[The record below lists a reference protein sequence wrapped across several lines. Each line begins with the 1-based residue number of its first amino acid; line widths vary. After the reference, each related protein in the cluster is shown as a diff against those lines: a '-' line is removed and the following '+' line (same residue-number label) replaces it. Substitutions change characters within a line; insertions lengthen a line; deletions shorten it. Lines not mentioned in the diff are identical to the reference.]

1 MVKKWFKSGTLALL
15 TVLLTSTAL
24 IGCSSGT
31 DKSSE
36 GEGASNEDV
45 TLTIL
50 HNWNGSSGADIDMTP
65 VQEVIKEKTGVT
77 VKFDYTKGSELEKI
91 NVMFATQNL
100 PDIYTG
106 PAWGGEL
113 DSIVK
118 AAKEGQLV
126 DLSDKL
132 DKYPNLAK
140 TIAKEN
146 VPELIYKNAIDAYDG
161 KKYVLYQNYPA
172 TDQDIQDWLYGFYI
186 RRDIAEQIGVD
197 PQAVKTTEDF
207 YQLLKKIKD
216 ANLTVNGMPMIPF
229 GGFSNG
235 WAVGLANSAFF
246 PAQYVDKGDG
256 TFEHSFFTKGYED
269 YTLYYRKLIG
279 EGLLDFESFTQT
291 DQIAKEKI
299 NQGRVAVLG
308 AHFPAIYDATLDY
321 AKSHPGADF
330 IPVGPL
336 ERVGAE
342 PNQPA
347 DLAAQG
353 SNVTVIPKSTK
364 NVDAALKVLDY
375 LASDEG
381 FLLSLYGVEG
391 VHWEMVDGK
400 PKAKQEWFDKFAD
413 DPTGKVRQNEG
424 IDTGFRSV
432 SGLFRLGSLGAGD
445 IYADPQREKAIE
457 ETRKIFRPN
466 GINMVT
472 AINPAD
478 VIPNS
483 PEWERL
489 KPSMDMMGDVW
500 KEALF
505 ARSDAEAIKL
515 INDLRDQ
522 LVKTGYN
529 EAMEYVNKELEG
541 KEVRRFQLDN

>member
-1 MVKKWFKSGTLALL
+1 MVKKWYKKSALILL
-15 TVLLTSTAL
+15 TAVLMSTAL
-24 IGCSSGT
+24 LGCSSST
-31 DKSSE
+31 NKSSE
-36 GEGASNEDV
+36 SDSLSDEDV

-113 DSIVK
+113 DAIVK

-126 DLSDKL
+126 DVSDKL
-132 DKYPNLAK
+132 DQYPNLAK
-140 TIAKEN
+140 TIEKEN
-146 VPELIYKNAIDAYDG
+146 VPESIYKNAIDAYDG
-161 KKYVLYQNYPA
+161 KQYLLYHNYPA
-172 TDQDIQDWLYGFYI
+172 TDQDIQDWLYGFYV
-186 RRDIAEQIGVD
+186 RKDIADQIGVD
-197 PQAVKTTEDF
+197 PQSIKTVEDF
-207 YQLLKKIKD
+207 YQFLKKIKD
-216 ANLTVNGMPMIPF
+216 ANLAVNGMPMIPL

-235 WAVGLANSAFF
+235 WAVNLTNSAFF
-246 PAQYVDKGDG
+246 PATYVDKGDG
-256 TFEHSFFTKGYED
+256 SFEHSFFTKSYED
-269 YTLYYRKLIG
+269 YTLFNRKLIE
-279 EGLLDFESFTQT
+279 EGLLDLEAFTQT

-321 AKSHPGADF
+321 AKAHPGAEF
-330 IPVGPL
+330 VPVGPL
-336 ERVGAE
+336 ERAGAE

-347 DLAAQG
+347 DLSAQG
-353 SNVTVIPKSTK
+353 SNVTVIPKTTK
-364 NVDAALKVLDY
+364 NVDAALKVLDF

-381 FLLSLYGVEG
+381 FLLSVYGVEG

-400 PKAKQEWFDKFAD
+400 PKAKQEWFDKFAN

-424 IDTGFRSV
+424 IETGFRSI
-432 SGLFRLGSLGAGD
+432 SGLFRLGSVGNDD
-445 IYADPQREKAIE
+445 IYADPDRQQAIE

-466 GINMVT
+466 GIHMVT
-472 AINPAD
+472 EISPGD
-478 VIPNS
+478 VIINS
-483 PEWERL
+483 PQWETL
-489 KPSMDMMGDVW
+489 KPSMDKIGDVW
-500 KEALF
+500 
-505 ARSDAEAIKL
+505 REAIYAKSDEDALKVINELRKQL
-515 INDLRDQ
+515 IN
-522 LVKTGYN
+522 TGYN
-529 EAMEYVNKELEG
+529 EAMEYVNQELKG